1 MRNFS
6 ILFAV
11 IVMTLA
17 MSGCTT
23 LLNEQAAA
31 AAKDAENIARGCP
44 AAAEKAAECRE
55 AAEAMETLQNNY
67 LEFQSVGE
75 DIAGVRRELADLRS
89 QLDALDAQLANENY
103 RTDADTARM
112 QQEASDYDADA
123 ATLAAYERRESV
135 DLGDAHAKCA
145 HTDDFFGCWDLIGS
159 PDTIT
164 VCSYP
169 ADCRHKAAQTRLALQ
184 NTPHIN
190 ELNTQRDQIESEIRR
205 AQTRLQILHDEY
217 KRLNTE
223 IIGYENENN
232 SEREMANQA
241 PAIVQ
246 QRMTELNETAQQA
259 RAEAQRIAAEQCG
272 EGAALQDA
280 PPKPSLPSGDYPQDI
295 LNSQGMGLPGGP
307 APLACPISCAGIT
320 QAWCSSNCSV
330 FIGPQCGL
338 CPFCAAQGC
347 P

>member
-6 ILFAV
+6 ILFAAL
-11 IVMTLA
+11 VMTIA

-55 AAEAMETLQNNY
+55 AAEAMDILQKNW

-75 DIAGVRRELADLRS
+75 DIAGVRRELADLQS
-89 QLDALDAQLANENY
+89 QKDAIDVQIAHENYLTDERIESLQREAHNYDLDAKTWHDYSE
-103 RTDADTARM
+103 ADM
-112 QQEASDYDADA
+112 VPEQSD
-123 ATLAAYERRESV
+123 L
-135 DLGDAHAKCA
+135 
-145 HTDDFFGCWDLIGS
+145 HTDCGS
-159 PDTIT
+159 Q
-164 VCSYP
+164 
-169 ADCRHKAAQTRLALQ
+169 ADCRHKAALARLVLRD
-184 NTPHIN
+184 TPRLSD
-190 ELNTQRDQIESEIRR
+190 LNDRKDQINREI
-205 AQTRLQILHDEY
+205 Q
-217 KRLNTE
+217 RLNSQLHNLEYEYGRLYTE
-223 IIGYENENN
+223 ITGYEKN

-241 PAIVQ
+241 PSRVQ
-246 QRMTELNETAQQA
+246 QRMTELNEAAQQA
-259 RAEAQRIAAEQCG
+259 RAEVQRIAAEQCG

-280 PPKPSLPSGDYPQDI
+280 PPKPGLPSGDYPQDI

>member
-1 MRNFS
+1 MRNLL

-55 AAEAMETLQNNY
+55 AAQAMETLQKNY
-67 LEFQSVGE
+67 LEFQSVG
-75 DIAGVRRELADLRS
+75 DGFADVRRQLADLQS
-89 QLDALDAQLANENY
+89 QKDAIDVQIAHENY
-103 RTDADTARM
+103 LTDERMESLQREAR
-112 QQEASDYDADA
+112 DYSHDA
-123 ATLAAYERRESV
+123 AIYRESEESDTLDPRSREDMGV
-135 DLGDAHAKCA
+135 V
-145 HTDDFFGCWDLIGS
+145 TD
-159 PDTIT
+159 
-164 VCSYP
+164 CSSSN
-169 ADCRHKAAQTRLALQ
+169 DCSRKAAQNLLTLRD
-184 NTPHIN
+184 TPLLSD
-190 ELNTQRDQIESEIRR
+190 LNDRKDQINREI
-205 AQTRLQILHDEY
+205 Q
-217 KRLNTE
+217 RLNSQLHNLEYEYGRLYTE
-223 IIGYENENN
+223 ITGYEKN

-241 PAIVQ
+241 PSRVQ

-295 LNSQGMGLPGGP
+295 LNSQGMGLPSGP
-307 APLACPISCAGIT
+307 APFACPISCAGIT
-320 QAWCSSNCSV
+320 QAWCSSFCSV
-330 FIGPQCGL
+330 PIGPCAQCA
-338 CPFCAAQGC
+338 FCAAQGC